1 MENKQNSGTDTR
13 QAEISNSKELP
24 LPSPSRGMSEAKV
37 EQQSTE
43 TLSFRCWCERCRLTR
58 GRRVKQSRATELGRD
73 EVSIEIDNLQVVT
86 TSEIPNDHLQ
96 EHTGGQIL
104 KQVQD
109 DDVACGRIKKVVS
122 AHCSQ
127 NVGCA
132 HLRTVKN
139 RIDKQKKVA
148 FTLAEVLI
156 TLGIVGV
163 VAALT
168 LPALLTNV
176 QERIK
181 KEQVRTIKYKL
192 TQATDSMKSLNLIGP
207 YATTEDF
214 VNELKKH
221 YKISKVCPNDKL
233 RGCWPSD
240 TIATPDG
247 VVQVSSL
254 KTGANIKALAL
265 GTSATQTMGIVTA
278 DGTPMI
284 LAYSPVCN
292 ALDSTKTYL
301 WSTVDNKPETNAT
314 TNCISAIFDI
324 NGAKQPNKIG
334 TDVRTLNSLFGS
346 KQYSATFITK
356 DECLKNKNRLGING
370 CYYDQDYWAGAVKKC
385 HDIGM
390 HLPSMQTLANIAGA
404 KYGRTDIDTYTLI
417 MMNEYTNDTDYTT
430 STGNCMDYFKSHN
443 YGNRLSTSNVICVDG
458 AIPNGANSSVASIAG
473 DFWSSSEVSASTA
486 QRRTIYS
493 STSTWSTSNRNG
505 YRVPLCVG
513 D

>member
-24 LPSPSRGMSEAKV
+24 LPSPSRADLRTDGSPDSEKIEHSVRKHKCETLRAWSKSKTGMSEAKV

-43 TLSFRCWCERCRLTR
+43 TLSFRCWCEGCRLTR
-58 GRRVKQSRATELGRD
+58 GRRV
-73 EVSIEIDNLQVVT
+73 
-86 TSEIPNDHLQ
+86 
-96 EHTGGQIL
+96 
-104 KQVQD
+104 
-109 DDVACGRIKKVVS
+109 
-122 AHCSQ
+122 
-127 NVGCA
+127 
-132 HLRTVKN
+132 
-139 RIDKQKKVA
+139 KQKKVA

-221 YKISKVCPNDKL
+221 YKISKVCQNDKL

-240 TIATPDG
+240 TISTPDG

-254 KTGANIKALAL
+254 KTGASIKALAL

-473 DFWSSSEVSASTA
+473 GFWSSSEVSASTA
-486 QRRTIYS
+486 QDRGINS
-493 STSTWSTSNRNG
+493 SYSTWGTDGRAYGN
-505 YRVPLCVG
+505 VPLCVG

>member
-1 MENKQNSGTDTR
+1 MENKQNSGIDTR
-13 QAEISNSKELP
+13 QAEISNNEKLP
-24 LPSPSRGMSEAKV
+24 LPSPSKGMSEAKV

-58 GRRVKQSRATELGRD
+58 GRIVKQSRATELGMC
-73 EVSIEIDNLQVVT
+73 EGSTEIDNLQVETSNSENLPLPTGEGWGEGSTFNSATAKQLQKPNNVT
-86 TSEIPNDHLQ
+86 N
-96 EHTGGQIL
+96 
-104 KQVQD
+104 
-109 DDVACGRIKKVVS
+109 KK
-122 AHCSQ
+122 A
-127 NVGCA
+127 
-132 HLRTVKN
+132 
-139 RIDKQKKVA
+139 A

-156 TLGIVGV
+156 TLGIIGV

-181 KEQVRTIKYKL
+181 KEQVRTVKYKL

-207 YATTEDF
+207 YTTTEDF

-254 KTGANIKALAL
+254 KTGASIKALAL

-301 WSTVDNKPETNAT
+301 WSMVDNKPETNAT

-443 YGNRLSTSNVICVDG
+443 YGNRLSTSNVICVSG
-458 AIPNGANSSVASIAG
+458 AIPNGANSSVTSMAG
-473 DFWSSSEVSASTA
+473 FFWSSSEVSASTA
-486 QRRTIYS
+486 QRRSIGS
-493 STSTWSTSNRNG
+493 SNSAWSTDSRNG
-505 YRVPLCVG
+505 YYVPLCVG

>member
-1 MENKQNSGTDTR
+1 MWNKLSQCREGTNLNS
-13 QAEISNSKELP
+13 AN
-24 LPSPSRGMSEAKV
+24 
-37 EQQSTE
+37 
-43 TLSFRCWCERCRLTR
+43 
-58 GRRVKQSRATELGRD
+58 VKQLQEPNTNIFNCHSENLEKFNEFTSSNFSNYSE
-73 EVSIEIDNLQVVT
+73 SSHLQVDT
-86 TSEIPNDHLQ
+86 IFETQNDHLQ
-96 EHTGGQIL
+96 EHTSGQIL

-109 DDVACGRIKKVVS
+109 DHILRGRRKNVGG
-122 AHCSQ
+122 AHCSNRQ
-127 NVGCA
+127 AFLSIREAKGTDEVTSRLTLLA
-132 HLRTVKN
+132 ELRLGEGLIKT
-139 RIDKQKKVA
+139 IPIKQKKAA

-221 YKISKVCPNDKL
+221 YKISKVCSNDKL

-240 TIATPDG
+240 TISTPDG

-254 KTGANIKALAL
+254 KTGASIKALAL

-292 ALDSTKTYL
+292 ALDSSKTYL

-356 DECLKNKNRLGING
+356 EECLKNKNRLGINACG
-370 CYYDQDYWAGAVKKC
+370 VDQDYWAGAVKKC

-404 KYGRTDIDTYTLI
+404 KYGRTDIDTHTLI
-417 MMNEYTNDTDYTT
+417 MMNEFTNDSDYTT
-430 STGNCMDYFKSHN
+430 STGDCMDYFRTHDW
-443 YGNRLSTSNVICVDG
+443 GRLAISNVICVSG

-473 DFWSSSEVSASTA
+473 NFWSSSEVSASTA
-486 QRRTIYS
+486 QIRSIIS
-493 STSTWSTSNRNG
+493 SNSTWYTDTPTTTFRFA
-505 YRVPLCVG
+505 
-513 D
+513 

>member
-1 MENKQNSGTDTR
+1 MEDDNKRSMPTLQHSQVEFGNS
-13 QAEISNSKELP
+13 QAEMSNSEKLP
-24 LPSPSRGMSEAKV
+24 LPAGEGRGEGTNLNSATV
-37 EQQSTE
+37 EQ
-43 TLSFRCWCERCRLTR
+43 
-58 GRRVKQSRATELGRD
+58 
-73 EVSIEIDNLQVVT
+73 LQKLNDVT
-86 TSEIPNDHLQ
+86 N
-96 EHTGGQIL
+96 
-104 KQVQD
+104 
-109 DDVACGRIKKVVS
+109 KK
-122 AHCSQ
+122 A
-127 NVGCA
+127 
-132 HLRTVKN
+132 
-139 RIDKQKKVA
+139 A

-221 YKISKVCPNDKL
+221 YKISKVCSNDKL

-240 TIATPDG
+240 TISTPDG

-254 KTGANIKALAL
+254 KTGASIKALAL
-265 GTSATQTMGIVTA
+265 GTSATHTMGIVTA

-292 ALDSTKTYL
+292 ALDSSKTYL

-356 DECLKNKNRLGING
+356 EECLKNKNRLGING
-370 CYYDQDYWAGAVKKC
+370 CYYAQDYWAGAVKKC
-385 HDIGM
+385 NDIGM

-404 KYGRTDIDTYTLI
+404 KYGRSDIDTYTLI
-417 MMNEYTNDTDYTT
+417 MMNEYTDSLYPT

-443 YGNRLSTSNVICVDG
+443 WGNRLSISTVICVSG
-458 AIPNGANSSVASIAG
+458 AIPNGTNSSVASIAG
-473 DFWSSSEVSASTA
+473 NFWSSSEVSASMA
-486 QRRTIYS
+486 QGRNILS
-493 STSTWSTSNRNG
+493 STSSWGTSSRNYG
-505 YRVPLCVG
+505 TNSPLCVG

>member
-24 LPSPSRGMSEAKV
+24 LPSPSRADLRTDGSPDSEKIEHSVRKHKCETLRAWSKSKTGMSEAKV

-58 GRRVKQSRATELGRD
+58 GRRVNQT
-73 EVSIEIDNLQVVT
+73 N
-86 TSEIPNDHLQ
+86 
-96 EHTGGQIL
+96 
-104 KQVQD
+104 
-109 DDVACGRIKKVVS
+109 VVS

-139 RIDKQKKVA
+139 RIDKQKRSA

-254 KTGANIKALAL
+254 KTGASIKALAL

-417 MMNEYTNDTDYTT
+417 MMNEFTNDTDYTT

-473 DFWSSSEVSASTA
+473 YFWSSSEVSASTA
-486 QRRTIYS
+486 QIRGINS
-493 STSTWSTSNRNG
+493 STSAWATGYRNG
-505 YRVPLCVG
+505 RNVPLCVG

>member
-58 GRRVKQSRATELGRD
+58 GRRVKQSRATELGRG
-73 EVSIEIDNLQVVT
+73 EVSIEIDNLQAVT
-86 TSEIPNDHLQ
+86 TPEIPNDHSQ
-96 EHTGGQIL
+96 ERTGGQIL

-473 DFWSSSEVSASTA
+473 GFWSSSEVSASTA
-486 QRRTIYS
+486 QTRDIFSSYS
-493 STSTWSTSNRNG
+493 SWYTGTRGS
-505 YRVPLCVG
+505 YDVPLCVG

>member
-1 MENKQNSGTDTR
+1 M
-13 QAEISNSKELP
+13 
-24 LPSPSRGMSEAKV
+24 
-37 EQQSTE
+37 
-43 TLSFRCWCERCRLTR
+43 
-58 GRRVKQSRATELGRD
+58 
-73 EVSIEIDNLQVVT
+73 
-86 TSEIPNDHLQ
+86 
-96 EHTGGQIL
+96 
-104 KQVQD
+104 
-109 DDVACGRIKKVVS
+109 
-122 AHCSQ
+122 
-127 NVGCA
+127 
-132 HLRTVKN
+132 
-139 RIDKQKKVA
+139 KQKCSA

-221 YKISKVCPNDKL
+221 YKISKVCSNDKL

-240 TIATPDG
+240 TISTPDG

-292 ALDSTKTYL
+292 ALDSSKTYL

-356 DECLKNKNRLGING
+356 EECLKNKNRLGINACG
-370 CYYDQDYWAGAVKKC
+370 VDQDYWAGAVKKC
-385 HDIGM
+385 NDIGM

-417 MMNEYTNDTDYTT
+417 VSNTLSA
-430 STGNCMDYFKSHN
+430 STGNCIDYLKAN
-443 YGNRLSTSNVICVDG
+443 NVGDRLATSSNIICIDKTIPNGVDSSVSSFNGVIWSNVEVNDTIALRRNTSNVL
-458 AIPNGANSSVASIAG
+458 
-473 DFWSSSEVSASTA
+473 
-486 QRRTIYS
+486 
-493 STSTWSTSNRNG
+493 STWGAFNRSVNETI
-505 YRVPLCVG
+505 PLCVG